1 MTSFLELFPSGTA
14 ATMTFT
20 MYITCLTESVL
31 KTERRMPI
39 WLKPAYYMVPAKDP
53 GTIKWRVGRE
63 LKEQAPQRAGT
74 EG

>member
-1 MTSFLELFPSGTA
+1 M
-14 ATMTFT
+14 
-20 MYITCLTESVL
+20 